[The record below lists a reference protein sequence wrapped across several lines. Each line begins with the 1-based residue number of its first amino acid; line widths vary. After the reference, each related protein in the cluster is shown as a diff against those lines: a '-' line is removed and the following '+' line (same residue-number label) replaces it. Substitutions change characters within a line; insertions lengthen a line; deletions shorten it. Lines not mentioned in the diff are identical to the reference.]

1 MCHFYVIPRNHDNQL
16 SPNLPKMCLN
26 IREPPE
32 RGVRFYKSQIIYL
45 LISLLLL
52 IISIII
58 IVIVIIIIIIII
70 IIIMFLSK
78 TVLSLFAI
86 TTAIST
92 SHLCTFYFS
101 PDFTFEIRVN
111 EKWDDQLE
119 DKDSEKYKK
128 ISTLLKEQVLSNTD
142 VQHLLFS
149 CRQSFSLANPFL
161 IPFHVTHSLSSHCL
175 AFTRAS
181 IVTYLLK

>member
-1 MCHFYVIPRNHDNQL
+1 
-16 SPNLPKMCLN
+16 MCLN
-26 IREPPE
+26 IREPLE

-52 IISIII
+52 IISIIF

-70 IIIMFLSK
+70 IIMVLSK